1 MREKNKIPR
10 GQLRSEILKVKDARP
25 RKPVPEPVRPRP
37 QEPAALGKVRE
48 KILKKAQAAL
58 AEGVPLPD
66 RVPFFKQLK
75 SHGSAVAKPAAKPGS
90 KGARKGAN
98 KAGGAYSRGPAFS
111 RSVDPDITTSYLKEV
126 SRHELLTREE
136 ELSLAKRVLRND
148 KIAFDELVKRNLRL
162 VISIA
167 KKYVKRGIPLLDLVQ
182 EGNKGLIRAIE
193 KYDPYKG
200 FRFTTYASWWIKQSI
215 IRAIANQARNIRLPV
230 HVVETIAKIKRV
242 SRNLAART
250 GQRPSFTELSE
261 SMEMSMSKIQY
272 VMGLNKDTIS
282 LEYKPLNEDGTNQL
296 EYFVENRRVPRPEEI
311 IKHKLLREQLEDVL
325 KTLKFKEQMV
335 IKYRFGLINGRES
348 TLEEIGLRFNLSRER
363 IRQIEAKALS
373 QLRHPSR
380 SSKLLDFYG
389 E

>member
-1 MREKNKIPR
+1 MSRRTESLNKHDKR
-10 GQLRSEILKVKDARP
+10 RRVQDKVVRKAGQ
-25 RKPVPEPVRPRP
+25 
-37 QEPAALGKVRE
+37 
-48 KILKKAQAAL
+48 AL
-58 AEGVPLPD
+58 AKAVPAQDRIEFFKHLKRGTSVPLP
-66 RVPFFKQLK
+66 
-75 SHGSAVAKPAAKPGS
+75 AVAETGPTKPGATA
-90 KGARKGAN
+90 ARKGGPARSRPTAN
-98 KAGGAYSRGPAFS
+98 ARATGYSRTA
-111 RSVDPDITTSYLKEV
+111 DLDITTSYLKEV
-126 SRHELLTREE
+126 ARHELLTRDEE
-136 ELSLAKRVLRND
+136 FALAKRVLKRD
-148 KIAFDELVKRNLRL
+148 KTAFDELIRRNLRL

-193 KYDPYKG
+193 KYDPFKG

-242 SRNLAART
+242 SRNLTAQT
-250 GQRPSFTELSE
+250 GQRPSFAELSDA
-261 SMEMSMSKIQY
+261 MEMPRPKIQY

-296 EYFVENRRVPRPEEI
+296 EYFVENRRVPKPEDI
-311 IKHKLLREQLEDVL
+311 IKHKLLREQLEEVL

-335 IKYRFGLINGRES
+335 IKYRFGLINGKES